1 MKTLKYSKKEKPL
14 ESLVLSLHFILIQL
28 SLLVFLV
35 AMMVELSFGQ
45 NSPGIKSLSSEMPN
59 RISMNV
65 TVAKQTQGATFG
77 EKVNAGLHAAG
88 SAVAQGASLVGA
100 ALPGGSIISA
110 ALSKTNSEDKEWEV
124 KNQGNGFILPD
135 NLEPGDYMLT
145 IIVASGNG
153 GSEILRTGI
162 RLGVLSGE
170 KGATAVVSSGS
181 SLSGSAG
188 GGAAAAAYAATGR
201 SVPMPGKPGI
211 NANISDNPETL
222 KAPVSEENVYSIYI
236 NGVEYAMVKSKTR
249 HDTVKNS
256 INNVR

>member
-1 MKTLKYSKKEKPL
+1 MKNPIFYEPEKRLKHSAGLLYVTSMP
-14 ESLVLSLHFILIQL
+14 VLLFFFLLILLNWGSEAQDT
-28 SLLVFLV
+28 
-35 AMMVELSFGQ
+35 
-45 NSPGIKSLSSEMPN
+45 KSVNNINGGMPN

-88 SAVAQGASLVGA
+88 GALAQGASLLGA

-124 KNQGNGFILPD
+124 KNQGNGFSLPE
-135 NLEPGDYMLT
+135 NLEPGDYFLT
-145 IIVASGNG
+145 IVVASETE
-153 GSEILRTGI
+153 GSDILRTRI

-170 KGATAVVSSGS
+170 KGTTAVVSSVS
-181 SLSGSAG
+181 SLSGSG
-188 GGAAAAAYAATGR
+188 GSGAAAASYAATGR
-201 SVPMPGKPGI
+201 SVSIPGKPGV
-211 NANISDNPETL
+211 NAITPDNPEAL
-222 KAPVSEENVYSIYI
+222 KATVSDENIYSIYI
-236 NGVEYAMVKSKTR
+236 NGVEYAMVKGKTK